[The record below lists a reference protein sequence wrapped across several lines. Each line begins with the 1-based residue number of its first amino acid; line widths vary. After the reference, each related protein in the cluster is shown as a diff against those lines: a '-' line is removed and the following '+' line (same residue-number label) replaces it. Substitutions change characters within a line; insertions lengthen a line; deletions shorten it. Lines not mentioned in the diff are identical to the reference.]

1 MTKKFVP
8 AVVFLQMVFVL
19 SAALLIKPAVVF
31 CATSPAATENSVSEF
46 PAAYEFSLDTIDG
59 KKVELASLKGKVVF
73 LDFWASWCPP
83 CRASLPAVK
92 KLYEK
97 YSASKDF
104 VIIGINME
112 NLEKARQHAE
122 RSGVKYISAV
132 GNDITVRRYGV
143 RGIPTFILINRKGE
157 VFKKWVGF
165 GEPVYD
171 EWTQTIDQLL
181 AEKIESQSP
190 ADKKKPAKKSAAT
203 ATKIKK

>member
-1 MTKKFVP
+1 MNKKLVSL
-8 AVVFLQMVFVL
+8 VVFLTTGIVL
-19 SAALLIKPAVVF
+19 SAAVLLKPAAIF
-31 CATSPAATENSVSEF
+31 CASAPTEDRAGEF
-46 PAAYEFSLDTIDG
+46 PAAYEFSLDTIEG

-104 VIIGINME
+104 VLIGINME

-122 RSGVKYISAV
+122 RSGVKYVSAV
-132 GNDITVRRYGV
+132 GDDATIRRYGV
-143 RGIPTFILINRKGE
+143 RGIPTFILINRKGGI
-157 VFKKWVGF
+157 VKKWVGF

-171 EWTQTIDQLL
+171 EWTQAIDQSL
-181 AEKIESQSP
+181 AEKIESPP
-190 ADKKKPAKKSAAT
+190 AADTKKPAKKSAAT
-203 ATKIKK
+203 PAKKIRK